1 MRVVDEPIRLD
12 DDIIQDPH
20 ALYRALREE
29 GPVRPAIMPR
39 GLRVWMVSGYA
50 EAKALLADP
59 RLSKDANRAQELF
72 QARLTATG
80 GTAGTGEPDTLL
92 RHHMLNTDPPDHTRL
107 RKLVNKA
114 FTARTVARLRPR
126 IEQITDE
133 LLDEMATRDRAD
145 LLDAFAYPLPITV
158 ICELLGI
165 PEAERGEF
173 REWSNTL
180 LNSGP
185 QENFHDAARSMAAY
199 LTALVDA
206 KRTAPTQD
214 LLSDLVHVSDEGDQ
228 LSPEELVAMAF
239 LLLVAGHETT
249 VNLIGNSVLALLR
262 HPDQLAA
269 LRADP
274 SLLPGAIEEFL
285 RFEGPINIAT
295 LRFTAEPVPPG
306 EVEIPADEFVL
317 ISLVGAN
324 RDGAR
329 FPDPDRLDV
338 TRPAGGHL
346 AFGHGIHYCVGAP
359 LARLEAEVA
368 LGRLLDRF
376 PAIGLDGEPGELRW
390 RESTLVHGLD
400 RLPVVLG

>member
-1 MRVVDEPIRLD
+1 MPVVDEPIRLD
-12 DDIIQDPH
+12 EAIIQDPH
-20 ALYRALREE
+20 ALYRKLRED
-29 GPVRPAIMPR
+29 GPVRPAIMPH
-39 GLRVWMVSGYA
+39 GMRVWLVSGYA

-72 QARLTATG
+72 RDRITA
-80 GTAGTGEPDTLL
+80 AGGEPGPDPSGALL
-92 RHHMLNTDPPDHTRL
+92 RFHMLNTDPPDHTRL

-126 IEQITDE
+126 IEQITDD
-133 LLDEMATRDRAD
+133 LLDAMAARGRVD

-165 PEAERGEF
+165 PESERGDF

-185 QENFHDAARSMAAY
+185 QENFHDAARAMAAY
-199 LTALVDA
+199 LTALVEA
-206 KRTAPTQD
+206 KRAEPTQD

-228 LSPEELVAMAF
+228 LSHEELVAMAF

-262 HPDQLAA
+262 HPDQLAK

-274 SLLPGAIEEFL
+274 SLLPGAVEEFL

-295 LRFTAEPVPPG
+295 LRFTAEPVPIG
-306 EVEIPADEFVL
+306 DVEIPANEFVM

-324 RDGAR
+324 RDGDR
-329 FPDPDRLDV
+329 FDEPDRLDV

-368 LGRLLDRF
+368 LGRLFERF
-376 PAIGLDGEPGELRW
+376 PGIELDGDPGGLRW

-400 RLPVVLG
+400 ALPVALR